1 VTWQLYA
8 FSVLD
13 VFLAYT
19 IAGSLFSKLEQ
30 LSRLAGG
37 EGKRDFKAIKQ
48 DAEEPLSFVY
58 GQS

>member
-1 VTWQLYA
+1 VIRQLYA

-37 EGKRDFKAIKQ
+37 
-48 DAEEPLSFVY
+48 
-58 GQS
+58 